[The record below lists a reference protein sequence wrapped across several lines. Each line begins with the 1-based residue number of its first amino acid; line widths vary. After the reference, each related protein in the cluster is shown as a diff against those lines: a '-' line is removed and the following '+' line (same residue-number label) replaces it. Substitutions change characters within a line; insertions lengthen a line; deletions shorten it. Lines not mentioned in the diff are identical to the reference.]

1 MKKIGILLDSSCGLS
16 RKQAKSMGFYFV
28 PILIDFDNKEYRSG
42 IDINTNFLIKN
53 MKPETRVSTA
63 AITLGTLKI
72 SFDEALE
79 EVEELIFISLSK
91 YLSSIN
97 STAKQLAK
105 NYDGRVHVYNSNF
118 ITPWLQSEIPF
129 LREAIKKQLT
139 VKEIF
144 SELDKHKNGMLAF
157 LSPSSLTFLY
167 KGGRITKKQYIAG
180 NLLKIK
186 PIIVVK
192 DGQINSEDVIKTRTS
207 GKAYNKMINL
217 ILEKKKELE
226 ENNFIV
232 DLVSLTMD
240 KKANI
245 ELFKNKLEENN
256 IKKIADSF
264 LAPEIIAHVG
274 PNAMGIGIIIKEKN
288 KSTK

>member
-16 RKQAKSMGFYFV
+16 KKQAKSMGFYFV
-28 PILIDFDNKEYRSG
+28 PILIDFDNKEYKSG

-53 MKPETRVSTA
+53 MKPETKVSTA

-91 YLSSIN
+91 HLSSIN

-105 NYDGRVHVYNSNF
+105 NYDGKVHIYNSDF
-118 ITPWLQSEIPF
+118 ITPWIQSEIPF
-129 LREAIKKQLT
+129 LKDALKKQLS

-144 SELDKHKNGMLAF
+144 SELDKHKNKMIAF
-157 LSPSSLTFLY
+157 LTPSSLSFLY
-167 KGGRITKKQYIAG
+167 KGGRISKKQYIAG

-192 DGQINSEDVIKTRTS
+192 NGRIDSEDVIKTRTL

-217 ILEKKKELE
+217 ILERKRELE
-226 ENNFIV
+226 CEGFITN
-232 DLVSLTMD
+232 LVLLSMD
-240 KKANI
+240 KKINT
-245 ELFKNKLEENN
+245 ELFKDKLEENN
-256 IKKIADSF
+256 IKKIKETF
-264 LAPEIIAHVG
+264 LSPEIIAHVG
-274 PNAMGIGIIIKEKN
+274 PNAMGIGLVIKEN
-288 KSTK
+288 KEKK